1 MFFTANLYCE
11 VSCQCFSYKRLQN
24 WVVLGKKKIV
34 GGNSCL
40 KKTPILHQLKIII
53 TPRST
58 VLPLGPKNNEDFQ
71 ASVCCQKK
79 QNNCPEGK
87 RAGFNSSFYNSPI
100 LLRKFAF
107 VIKKSSFCSKL
118 SLTIAKY

>member
-1 MFFTANLYCE
+1 MLFTANLYCE

-71 ASVCCQKK
+71 ASVCCQKNK
-79 QNNCPEGK
+79 
-87 RAGFNSSFYNSPI
+87 
-100 LLRKFAF
+100 
-107 VIKKSSFCSKL
+107 
-118 SLTIAKY
+118 TIALKAREQDLIVAFITAPFY